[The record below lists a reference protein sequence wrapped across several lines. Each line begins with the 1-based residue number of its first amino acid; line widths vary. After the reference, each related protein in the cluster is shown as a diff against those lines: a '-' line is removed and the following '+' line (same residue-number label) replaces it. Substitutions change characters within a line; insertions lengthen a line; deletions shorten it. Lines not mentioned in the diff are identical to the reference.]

1 MFPERAFQI
10 ERGGTW
16 DNGKG
21 CDTFGPAG
29 PWLVTADEVG
39 DVQSLGLWLDVN
51 GQRMQSGNTRNMIFS
66 VATFMSYV
74 SQSGTRRP
82 DR

>member
-51 GQRMQSGNTRNMIFS
+51 GQRMQT
-66 VATFMSYV
+66 
-74 SQSGTRRP
+74 
-82 DR
+82 